1 MVLGVPVQVL
11 ALGLDLGLGLDGE
24 ALAPEVRG
32 LGLVGD
38 HLALVHQGLAV
49 PVVLEVL
56 HQGLALV
63 QAQGHHRGLLE
74 GRVGL
79 RRLRLAVQ
87 ELPCLNECGDLR

>member
-11 ALGLDLGLGLDGE
+11 ALGLDLGREGE

-32 LGLVGD
+32 LGPEGD

-56 HQGLALV
+56 EEGLALV